1 MDANVNDDHFDREEE
16 RRQRREER
24 LALRGR
30 GGWIGGV
37 ILVLLGLI
45 LLGQNLNLFAFQN
58 WWALFLLLPAL
69 GSFGTAWRIT
79 QVNGGHFG
87 MRARSSTIL
96 GLIFTLAS
104 GMFLFN
110 LNWKIFGPGLF
121 ILAGLGLILNAML
134 PD

>member
-1 MDANVNDDHFDREEE
+1 MKRNGLSN
-16 RRQRREER
+16 R
-24 LALRGR
+24 LTLH
-30 GGWIGGV
+30 
-37 ILVLLGLI
+37 
-45 LLGQNLNLFAFQN
+45 
-58 WWALFLLLPAL
+58 
-69 GSFGTAWRIT
+69 
-79 QVNGGHFG
+79 GGHFG